1 MNLPK
6 AVFIAVLAL
15 ATMSTAGYV
24 TASLA
29 LQGSDSSPVAVSAGN
44 RVQVVGSSVEGATR
58 DQQGKAVIE
67 LAATFTPTS
76 TVTPEP
82 SPTNTP
88 EPPTETPATETPVP
102 PTDTPVPPTD
112 TPVPPTATPVP
123 PTPTPEPPTPTP
135 VPPTPTPEP
144 PTPAPTDTPSPTA
157 VPLDEGFHT
166 GTITRYAD
174 SLAGSTLGC
183 NGYGVYDP
191 DNATVVA
198 VGPDHWD
205 EWACGQS
212 IGVCGVDPTTGAIL
226 GCIVGVR
233 QDSCPGCVGYDLD
246 LSRAAFEIVCGPTAS
261 RCTAIVTPLS

>member
-1 MNLPK
+1 LSLPR

-15 ATMSTAGYV
+15 AAMSTASYV

-29 LQGSDSSPVAVSAGN
+29 LQGSDGAPVATSAGN
-44 RVQVVGSSVEGATR
+44 RVSVVGSSLEGATR
-58 DQQGKAVIE
+58 SEQGKALIE
-67 LAATFTPTS
+67 ITATFTPTATA
-76 TVTPEP
+76 TVEP

-88 EPPTETPATETPVP
+88 EPATETP

-112 TPVPPTATPVP
+112 TPVPPTETPLPTATPVRPTATPIP
-123 PTPTPEPPTPTP
+123 PTA
-135 VPPTPTPEP
+135 
-144 PTPAPTDTPSPTA
+144 TPAPTLEPPSPTPTEA
-157 VPLDEGFHT
+157 PSATPTALNEGFHT
-166 GTITRYAD
+166 GTITRYSD
-174 SLAGSTLGC
+174 NLAGETLGC
-183 NGYGVYDP
+183 SGYGVYNP

-198 VGPDHWD
+198 VGPEHWD